1 MKINSNPFDQKTS
14 LMKIIYKVSILC
26 LSLLFIDISSYA
38 QRKQTNDTIN
48 TDVVNVVRP
57 YTPSVSDAFKIK
69 EIPNLNDS
77 VNLQKK
83 EVKYNIFSIPVAST
97 FTPAK
102 GKAATVA
109 KEAPPKTY
117 DNFVTGG
124 FGSYTTMLGELYLN
138 HALSRSESV
147 GGYLSHHSS
156 LGQVEGAQL
165 DSEFSNTK
173 LNANFSSQGRSLHY
187 NLDGGFTY
195 DTYNWYGLPE
205 SQFDIFPPQNP
216 DVGHSFYSA
225 YVGGEIDFLDSFFNK
240 GRLKFTR
247 FGDNQGSGENH
258 FNAQTNF
265 EVSIGDANITTD
277 INLDYLSG
285 EFERNFYTDQ
295 PINYANFNIGFA
307 PSYELKQDDLTLNLG
322 VNFTY
327 LNNIEDG
334 GNKFFIYPNISASYR
349 LVDEILIAYG
359 GIKGELIQNTYRGLA
374 SENPFVSPTLYI
386 TPTDQQYNA
395 YAGIKG
401 RLSNNISY
409 DVNLGYKADRAKALF
424 RSNSVLG
431 GPEEVY
437 QYGNSFGIVYDDL
450 ETFQLG
456 GELAVDVSRNFK
468 LNIKGDY
475 FLYGTDQQDEP
486 WNLPDFQASIFMDY
500 QIDRNWYAGAGI
512 YFVGKRKDQY
522 FEEGTLLPTEPM
534 TVTLDGYFDANAHV
548 GYRITDQ
555 LSVFAKVNN
564 IAGKNY
570 EKWLN
575 YPVLGF
581 QALGGAT
588 FQFDF

>member
-1 MKINSNPFDQKTS
+1 MNINSNPFDQKTFQ
-14 LMKIIYKVSILC
+14 MKIIFKVTLLW
-26 LSLLFIDISSYA
+26 LSLLFIGFSSFA

-69 EIPNLNDS
+69 EVPNLNDS

-102 GKAATVA
+102 GKAANVA
-109 KEAPPKTY
+109 KEAPPKIY

-124 FGSYTTMLGELYLN
+124 FGSYTTILGELYLN

-156 LGQVEGAQL
+156 LGQVEGALL

-205 SQFDIFPPQNP
+205 SQFDILPPQNP
-216 DVGHSFYSA
+216 NVGHSFHSA
-225 YVGGEIDFLDSFFNK
+225 YVGGEIDFLDSFFKK

-258 FNAQTNF
+258 FDAQANF
-265 EVSIGDANITTD
+265 KVTIGDAKITTD

-285 EFERNFYTDQ
+285 EFERNFYTND
-295 PINYANFNIGFA
+295 PIEYANFNIGFA
-307 PSYELKQDDLTLNLG
+307 PSYELRQDDLTLNLG

-327 LNNIEDG
+327 LNNIEEG
-334 GNKFFIYPNISASYR
+334 GNKFFIYPNITASYR

-359 GIKGELIQNTYRGLA
+359 GIQGELIQNTYKDLA
-374 SENPFVSPTLYI
+374 SENPFVSPTLFI

-395 YAGIKG
+395 YAGLKG

-424 RSNSVLG
+424 KSNSVLG
-431 GPEEVY
+431 SPEEVY
-437 QYGNSFGIVYDDL
+437 QYGNSFGIVYDDI

-475 FLYGTDQQDEP
+475 FLYTTDQQEEP

-522 FEEGTLLPTEPM
+522 FEEGTLFPTEPM
-534 TVTLDGYFDANAHV
+534 TITLDGYFDANAHL

-564 IAGKNY
+564 IGGKNY